1 MSKGLSRLR
10 TRSQR
15 IKDFLTFPLRAF
27 ILFHDDRWGLSSLAS
42 ERFNYVAV
50 EVQGS
55 CLDIGCGYDNR
66 FITEYLKGNG
76 VGIDVF
82 PYKGLAKENIVED
95 LTHLPFPDASF
106 DSVTFIANLN
116 HAPKPQ
122 RDAELAE
129 SLRVLR
135 SGGNVLVTM
144 GLPIIE
150 VIVHKLVWLYDRFL
164 GTRVDMDSERGMQEG
179 EDYFLTEAEICER
192 LQRAGFRRIVRKPF
206 WTQWGMNRLYIGW
219 KE

>member
-1 MSKGLSRLR
+1 MSRVVPVLR

-15 IKDFLTFPLRAF
+15 LKDLLTFPLRAF
-27 ILFHDDRWGLSSLAS
+27 TLFHDDRWGLSSLAS
-42 ERFNYVAV
+42 ERFDYVAA
-50 EVQGS
+50 EVQGY
-55 CLDIGCGYDNR
+55 CLDIGCGYGNR
-66 FITEYLKGNG
+66 FIRDYLKGNG
-76 VGIDVF
+76 IGIDVF
-82 PYKGLAKENIVED
+82 PYEGLAKENIVKD

-116 HAPKPQ
+116 HAPRSQ

-129 SLRVLR
+129 SFRVLR
-135 SGGNVLVTM
+135 NGGNILLTM

-150 VIVHKLVWLYDRFL
+150 VIVHKVVWVYDRFL

-179 EDYFLTEAEICER
+179 EDYYLTDAEIRER
-192 LQRAGFRRIVRKPF
+192 LGRAGFGRIERKPF
-206 WTQWGMNRLYIGW
+206 RTQWGMNRLYIGW